1 MGDPKTHDISQLSY
15 SLKVRDFGPIA
26 EANVTLRP
34 LTVFVGPS
42 NTGKSYLATLIY
54 ALHRCFRDTKPL
66 PDMRPRGAPDPDLFA
81 QGELLS
87 WAKSVADAG
96 AKATSLPDLPAHVDS
111 FVRLTL
117 EAATEMGKHLDSELV
132 RCFGAGRIQN
142 LVRLP
147 YARDA
152 NVRIEVPRRTNGE
165 VVGYDM
171 RMSRDGL
178 DVAGYLHGSSNLSN
192 DQVDS
197 VHTRSLNRLAVALG
211 RQSTLRHQASNA
223 GFEVALF
230 VEHAMDRLAATVRS
244 WILRPLSAFG
254 VHYLPGD
261 RAGLSHSRDV
271 VVSSLLHRATMG
283 GSRPDALLSGVSAD
297 FLDQLIRLRGNGRV
311 AHQGGFRLAG
321 HLEEALGG
329 TVRVEDSDARYPDIL
344 YRPTGWK
351 RDLPLMRTSSMVSEL
366 ASVVLYL
373 RHVVRPGDV
382 LIIDEPEA
390 HLHPGIQTRL
400 AREIIRWVLSGI
412 RVVATTHSEWFL
424 EQLGNRVSLAALP
437 AGKRTG
443 IVEPDVAIE
452 PGDVGVWLFDSGM
465 EHGGSVVSRLDL
477 DPETG
482 LYAADH
488 DAVSEALYNEGADIF
503 NRFQDTGGE

>member
-1 MGDPKTHDISQLSY
+1 MGDPKPHHISQLSY

-54 ALHRCFRDTKPL
+54 ALHRCFRDTTPL

-81 QGELLS
+81 QEELLS

-197 VHTRSLNRLAVALG
+197 VHTRSLHRLAVALG

-261 RAGLSHSRDV
+261 RGGMLHSREV
-271 VVSSLLHRATMG
+271 VVSSLLHRATTG
-283 GSRPDALLSGVSAD
+283 GSRPGALLSGVSAD

-329 TVRVEDSDARYPDIL
+329 TVRVEDSDAGYPDIL

-351 RDLPLMRTSSMVSEL
+351 RDLPLMRSSSMVSEL
-366 ASVVLYL
+366 TPLVLFV
-373 RHVVRPGDV
+373 RHVVGPGDV
-382 LIIDEPEA
+382 LIIEEPET
-390 HLHPGIQTRL
+390 HLHPAMQVEVIG
-400 AREIIRWVLSGI
+400 WVG
-412 RVVATTHSEWFL
+412 RVVRAGVRVIVTTHSEWILDGLANIVQASRIAETDGPTDDQGTFL
-424 EQLGNRVSLAALP
+424 HPGEVGTWRFKPGKAAH
-437 AGKRTG
+437 GV
-443 IVEPDVAIE
+443 IVEEIKIDDEGMYPSGFDKVA
-452 PGDVGVWLFDSGM
+452 VGL
-465 EHGGSVVSRLDL
+465 H
-477 DPETG
+477 
-482 LYAADH
+482 
-488 DAVSEALYNEGADIF
+488 
-503 NRFQDTGGE
+503 NRWAECESQARQSD